1 MDGRNIPSEYGW
13 FAKICFS
20 NIRWFPSQEQ
30 PFQTWTALSLGGV
43 LAVVFTMFLIIQKR
57 PSTMD
62 ALYNGLASGK
72 IRENLN
78 RKLWFLPS
86 NIVVSCKFSH
96 HPVLWPLQFGS
107 FLGSLF
113 DSTVADPWE
122 IGLQYPEKK
131 WRLTR
136 DIDRSP
142 IFLVSMQLSEY
153 LSNVGSAQVYFS
165 FQVWQFWDP
174 FDLHLPFY
182 WMIVSFRQW
191 YPLVNIQ
198 KTMEN
203 HHSSWENSL

>member
-122 IGLQYPEKK
+122 IGLQYPKK
-131 WRLTR
+131 NGDWPGILTAPQFFWFLCSFLNISAMLVQPKFIFRSKFGSFETRL
-136 DIDRSP
+136 ISIFRSTEW
-142 IFLVSMQLSEY
+142 SS
-153 LSNVGSAQVYFS
+153 
-165 FQVWQFWDP
+165 
-174 FDLHLPFY
+174 HLDSDTL
-182 WMIVSFRQW
+182 W
-191 YPLVNIQ
+191 
-198 KTMEN
+198 
-203 HHSSWENSL
+203 